1 MPDIVSEKTIALAG
15 ILQAIHLIREFAKTG
30 KLSEDAFHTSIQSI
44 FETHPQSTLAVF
56 GETADIQ
63 YGLHQLIKMLNP
75 LSDLSQANLRYLF
88 SLTSLQDRINRLPN
102 LLQTVSHRIQQ
113 MQKQVHYFSLTHPT
127 VIANL
132 ADTYLRIVSECHFR
146 FFILGN
152 KRILSVNEN
161 MEKIRALLLA
171 AIRATVLWRQLGGS
185 RVELILK
192 RRQLKNSAIAM
203 IKKIDKLNENGIRL

>member
-30 KLSEDAFHTSIQSI
+30 KLSENAFQTSIRSI
-44 FETHPQSTLAVF
+44 FETHPKSTLAVF

-63 YGLHQLIKMLNP
+63 SGLHQLVNMLNP

-88 SLTSLQDRINRLPN
+88 SLTSLQDRINRLPT

-132 ADTYLRIVSECHFR
+132 ADTYLSLVSKCPFR

-185 RVELILK
+185 RIELILK